1 MGVLR
6 GFYEYGIGN
15 TPVVELPALNGN
27 RILLKLEMKNFLKSI
42 KSRTA
47 YWIIRN
53 LPEEAKDKVI
63 VESSSGNLGYAL
75 GYFCQESNL
84 RFICLIDCSIA
95 EKKREYLKSA
105 GIEYI
110 CVEEESG
117 FDLRSSRIR
126 KAEQMMASG
135 EYYWVNQ
142 YDNPFG
148 IMAHEKTTGPEIWE
162 QTEGRITHCICAMG
176 SGGTIVGTGKYLKRM
191 SQKVKIV
198 GVEPYGSTIYG
209 TVNAEYINVGM
220 GLSGK
225 PGNIIRNSG
234 IVDKSYTVTDQES
247 IYLAK
252 ELRNRYGLNV
262 GISSGTVYAGALR
275 IAERENGAMIL
286 AVAPDGGDAY
296 VEYLK

>member
-1 MGVLR
+1 M
-6 GFYEYGIGN
+6 
-15 TPVVELPALNGN
+15 
-27 RILLKLEMKNFLKSI
+27 
-42 KSRTA
+42 
-47 YWIIRN
+47 
-53 LPEEAKDKVI
+53 
-63 VESSSGNLGYAL
+63 
-75 GYFCQESNL
+75 
-84 RFICLIDCSIA
+84 
-95 EKKREYLKSA
+95 
-105 GIEYI
+105 
-110 CVEEESG
+110 EEESG

-262 GISSGTVYAGALR
+262 GISSGTVYTGALR